1 MAGRIIVGINGSQ
14 ADDNAVAW
22 AARYAAREG
31 GSLLIFS
38 VIDPSPRGA
47 NVDEVEKWAN
57 DLLANHAK
65 AAREI
70 APSVEL
76 RTEVQRSHSLPESFE
91 FISESAD
98 LLVIGSDTDG
108 TGKGSRNPG
117 SVRIA
122 AVSKAPVVAVP
133 QVDVTER
140 RGVVVGTDG
149 SEVST
154 KALEFAAAEAQASG
168 EPLIAVISW
177 QSDVAYGYG
186 YAYAF
191 AYVDDFQKAMQES
204 CADEL
209 NTALKGVEE
218 NYPDLEIHKIIVEGR
233 PADALADQAK
243 KGRLLVV
250 GSHGRG
256 AFRRLLLGSVSH
268 ELLQEISLPTA
279 IVR

>member
-22 AARYAAREG
+22 AARHAAREG

-70 APSVEL
+70 APSLEL

-122 AVSKAPVVAVP
+122 AVSKAPVIAVP
-133 QVDVTER
+133 QVNVADR

-154 KALEFAAAEAQASG
+154 KALEFAAAEADASG

-186 YAYAF
+186 YGYAF
-191 AYVDDFQKAMQES
+191 AYVDDFQQAMQES
-204 CADEL
+204 CAEEL

-218 NYPDLEIHKIIVEGR
+218 KYPNLEIHKVIVEGR

>member
-1 MAGRIIVGINGSQ
+1 MAGRIIVGINGSH
-14 ADDNAVAW
+14 ADESAVAW

-31 GSLLIFS
+31 GSLRIFS
-38 VIDPSPRGA
+38 VIDPSPRGV

-57 DLLANHAK
+57 DLLENHAK
-65 AAREI
+65 TAREI
-70 APSVEL
+70 APGVEL
-76 RTEVQRSHSLPESFE
+76 STEVQRSSSLPESFE

-98 LLVIGSDTDG
+98 LLVIGSDSHG
-108 TGKGSRNPG
+108 EGKGSRNPG

-122 AVSKAPVVAVP
+122 AVSKAPVVTVP
-133 QVDVTER
+133 ALDVSER
-140 RGVVVGTDG
+140 RGIVVGSDG
-149 SEVST
+149 SEVSA
-154 KALEFAAAEAQASG
+154 KAVEFAAAEAHASG

-186 YAYAF
+186 YGYAF
-191 AYVDDFQKAMQES
+191 AYVDDFQQAMQES
-204 CADEL
+204 CAEEL
-209 NTALKGVEE
+209 NEALKGVEE
-218 NYPDLEIHKIIVEGR
+218 KYPDLEIHKMIVEGR

-243 KGRLLVV
+243 RGRLLVV

>member
-1 MAGRIIVGINGSQ
+1 MAGRIIVGINGSH
-14 ADDNAVAW
+14 ADESAVAW

-47 NVDEVEKWAN
+47 NVEEVEQWAN
-57 DLLANHAK
+57 DLLAGHA
-65 AAREI
+65 ATAREL
-70 APSVEL
+70 APGVEL
-76 RTEVQRSHSLPESFE
+76 RTEVQRSNSLPESFE

-98 LLVIGSDTDG
+98 LLVIGSDTHG
-108 TGKGSRNPG
+108 EGKGARNPG

-133 QVDVTER
+133 AIDVSER

-149 SEVST
+149 SEVSE
-154 KALEFAAAEAQASG
+154 KALEFAAAEASASG

-186 YAYAF
+186 YGYAF
-191 AYVDDFQKAMQES
+191 AYVDDFQQAMQDS

-209 NTALKGVEE
+209 NAALKNVEAQ
-218 NYPDLEIHKIIVEGR
+218 YPDLEIQKVVVEGR